1 MENQK
6 QHSKWTEYIINERW
20 ELEKARID
28 NDNIKKTNDYSW
40 FIDYNIFNEYRD
52 MSYENLVNNYGKEA
66 VDARLN
72 NWSKLSKTLL
82 NNSALVKNHNNT
94 ENQTKEN
101 K

>member
-1 MENQK
+1 MG
-6 QHSKWTEYIINERW
+6 I
-20 ELEKARID
+20 EKARID

-72 NWSKLSKTLL
+72 NW
-82 NNSALVKNHNNT
+82 
-94 ENQTKEN
+94 
-101 K
+101 